1 MVINTEGLLLAPV
14 RLISK
19 SSSFRR
25 APLKLKKLYFKDT
38 KEKDRLILSHM
49 TCFCHTRKQNQTRR
63 RKSRSKLVWAV
74 FENFALSETL
84 ANWQTLDEFSF
95 TSRSTRLQVISLKF
109 RNIQRETP
117 VFDSFFNNV
126 PGLQLYQ
133 HETPTQVFCC
143 EYCKIFKNNFFYRT
157 PLVFASVLSTIT
169 MLNFNHALENL
180 HTMDD
185 FNFTNF
191 LSDRDGMLYGRCQ
204 LLLLSQTCLKQLLS
218 ESYIGNFH

>member
-38 KEKDRLILSHM
+38 KEKDRLTLSHM
-49 TCFCHTRKQNQTRR
+49 TCFCHTCKQNQTRR

-84 ANWQTLDEFSF
+84 ANLQTLDKFSF

-126 PGLQLYQ
+126 PGLQ
-133 HETPTQVFCC
+133 
-143 EYCKIFKNNFFYRT
+143 
-157 PLVFASVLSTIT
+157 A
-169 MLNFNHALENL
+169 
-180 HTMDD
+180 
-185 FNFTNF
+185 FNFINTKLQHRCFAVNIAKF
-191 LSDRDGMLYGRCQ
+191 LRTTFFIEHLWC
-204 LLLLSQTCLKQLLS
+204 LLLYFRQLQC
-218 ESYIGNFH
+218 